1 MKDNKTI
8 IIHSKVSYGYVGS
21 NTTSLVLQTR
31 GYDVVTVPTVL
42 YSNHLEYPTVGGGM
56 ITEQMFADILQGI
69 LKLNILNE
77 VLTVLTGFI
86 GSVEQVKITA
96 KFIKNLKQN
105 NPNIK
110 YICDPVMGDKGKG
123 LYVPEDVPKAIIEY
137 LVPLADILTPNQF
150 EAEII
155 IDNSISSPDSIMQ
168 QLEKQLDLSRQE
180 IIITGCEFNSKKDDF
195 IYNCIFGKST
205 GRAIRAKKIN
215 VHPPGTGELF
225 TAHTYLSLLQKK
237 SMEQAVMLAGDI
249 LSATL
254 QKMWSENRKEFELND
269 ILFSMNI
276 LKQQFSYLDS
286 EI

>member
-21 NTTSLVLQTR
+21 NTTSLVLQIR

-42 YSNHLEYPTVGGGM
+42 YSNHLEYSTVGGGV
-56 ITEQMFADILQGI
+56 ITELMFEDILQGI

-77 VLTVLTGFI
+77 VSTILTGFI
-86 GSVEQVKITA
+86 GSAEQVKITA

-123 LYVPEDVPKAIIEY
+123 FYVSKGVPEAMIKH

-150 EAEII
+150 EAQII
-155 IDNSISSPDSIMQ
+155 IDKNITSLDGIMQ
-168 QLEKQLDLSRQE
+168 QFGKQLDLSRQE
-180 IIITGCEFNSKKDDF
+180 IIITGCNFDNKKDNF
-195 IYNCIFGKST
+195 IYNCIFGKT
-205 GRAIRAKKIN
+205 AGRAIKAKKIN

-225 TAHTYLSLLQKK
+225 TAHMYLVLLQNK

-254 QKMWSENRKEFELND
+254 QNMWGESRREFELND

-276 LKQQFSYLDS
+276 LKQEFTYLDS